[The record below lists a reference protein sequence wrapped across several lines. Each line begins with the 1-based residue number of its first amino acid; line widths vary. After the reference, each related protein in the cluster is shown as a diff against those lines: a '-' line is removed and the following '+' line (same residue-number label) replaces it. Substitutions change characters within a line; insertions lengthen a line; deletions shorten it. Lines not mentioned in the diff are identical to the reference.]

1 MVGQD
6 GRAAQRGTPDP
17 ENPFSIYY
25 RRQQENLMTPLRKRM
40 LEELKR
46 RNYAPATCRSYVD
59 QINSLAKHFGK
70 SPDKLTAEELRQYQL
85 HLIERK
91 VSWSTFNVAVCAMRF
106 FYDKVLERS
115 EKVEQLPYGKT
126 PKKLPVVLSR
136 EEVRRLWQAASTS
149 RPWQEMAI
157 KTGYACALRVSELVR
172 VQVDEIDGRRHLLHV
187 RGAKGQKDRYVPLSP
202 TLLEQMRSFWKGHRN
217 RRWLFPGKRPERHID
232 ARTVQHRIPRL
243 ARVAGIGKR
252 VTTHTLRHTAA
263 THWLEAGVDLR
274 TIQLFLGHTNLNT
287 TAIYMHVKDPT
298 THPMLG
304 ALDLLAEQG
313 KPDRSEKEDVLQR
326 FDKLFASLSPEIRR
340 TLFGGDADDERRLPG
355 DGGQS
360 DGATDGAREDPPPQ
374 E

>member
-1 MVGQD
+1 
-6 GRAAQRGTPDP
+6 
-17 ENPFSIYY
+17 
-25 RRQQENLMTPLRKRM
+25 M

-46 RNYAPATCRSYVD
+46 RNYAPATCCSYVD
-59 QINSLAKHFGK
+59 QIKNLAKYSGK

-85 HLIERK
+85 HLIDRK

-106 FYDKVLERS
+106 FYGKVLGRS
-115 EKVEQLPYGKT
+115 EKIEQLPYGKT

-136 EEVRRLWQAASTS
+136 EEVRRLWQAASAS
-149 RPWQEMAI
+149 RPWQEMVI

-172 VQVDEIDGRRHLLHV
+172 VQVDEIDGGRHLLHV
-187 RGAKGQKDRYVPLSP
+187 RGAKGRKDRYVPLSP
-202 TLLEQMRSFWKGHRN
+202 TLLGQMRSFWKGHRN
-217 RRWLFPGKRPERHID
+217 GRWLFPGKIPEGHIGP
-232 ARTVQHRIPRL
+232 RTVQHMIPRL

-304 ALDLLAEQG
+304 ELDLLAEQG
-313 KPDRSEKEDVLQR
+313 KPNRSEKEDVMQR

-340 TLFGGDADDERRLPG
+340 TLFDGDADDEGRLPG
-355 DGGQS
+355 DSGQS
-360 DGATDGAREDPPPQ
+360 DGPTEGAPEDPPPQ